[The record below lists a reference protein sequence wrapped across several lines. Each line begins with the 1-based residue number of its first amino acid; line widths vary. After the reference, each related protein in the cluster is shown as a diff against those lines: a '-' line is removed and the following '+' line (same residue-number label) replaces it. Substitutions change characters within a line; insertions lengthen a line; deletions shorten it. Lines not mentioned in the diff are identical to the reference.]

1 MRIRSPDPLA
11 SLDLPEA
18 TKAELRDSGQRA
30 TEAIWLTLGPQ
41 CPRNHPDWC
50 YTSSRGFPNA
60 NHSCGSDPLETAR
73 FGDKRTKYSNS
84 PSPALRAVWPWASSD
99 PGWISGSIWQRGSA
113 WLLGFLGGICGK
125 KLMRACTMPGSQK
138 CSVNANFLPLTLKL
152 VIFLEKAKNWIDSP
166 HSSVS
171 CCPLKQIH
179 RPLECWQ
186 CDC

>member
-1 MRIRSPDPLA
+1 MRIRNPDPLA

-18 TKAELRDSGQRA
+18 TKTELRDSGQRA

-73 FGDKRTKYSNS
+73 FGDKSTEYSNS
-84 PSPALRAVWPWASSD
+84 PSPALRPVWPWASSD

-113 WLLGFLGGICGK
+113 WLLGFLGGIC
-125 KLMRACTMPGSQK
+125 
-138 CSVNANFLPLTLKL
+138 
-152 VIFLEKAKNWIDSP
+152 EKKNWWGRAQCLAPKSAQ
-166 HSSVS
+166 SMLTS
-171 CCPLKQIH
+171 CPW
-179 RPLECWQ
+179 P
-186 CDC
+186 